1 MAEEYLRLAASS
13 VLLGFTS
20 SVLMAACLVLER
32 AGVQLFRFLSPNTV
46 RGALCNPIK
55 SFVCFVREVVTV
67 VVAEC
72 AFLISAF
79 REVEEDVVVEEDEE
93 ECGGGICCRAGS
105 GREVETV
112 VVFEESLGGALL
124 RCAATC
130 FPVDP
135 PPFCDGLCLT
145 TFNSSIWVSAVPC
158 ARPKSTSAYILLF
171 LL

>member
-1 MAEEYLRLAASS
+1 MK
-13 VLLGFTS
+13 
-20 SVLMAACLVLER
+20 
-32 AGVQLFRFLSPNTV
+32 
-46 RGALCNPIK
+46 IK
-55 SFVCFVREVVTV
+55 MMVNKISADTFVCFVREVVTV

-79 REVEEDVVVEEDEE
+79 REVEEAVVEEEDAEE
-93 ECGGGICCRAGS
+93 FVGCICCRAGS

-135 PPFCDGLCLT
+135 PPFCDGLFLT

-158 ARPKSTSAYILLF
+158 ARPKSTSAYLCIQLHKKTNHKSQNVIKCMWNLLV
-171 LL
+171 